1 MSPRPACRTRIPA
14 ASWRCSPRCP
24 PTSRSSSSS
33 TTWISC
39 SASRRKSPCWSRG
52 KSWSKARRSKSPP
65 TSACG
70 PCISARQRMPD
81 ALRLSGLRAGY
92 GETVILE
99 DVSVTVP
106 ERGSLAVLGR
116 NGVGKTTL
124 MATIMGHTSFHAGTI
139 EFNGAKVE
147 RQPVYERVR
156 LGIGYVPQG
165 RDIFPSLS
173 VEENLTVAAR
183 QGKRW
188 TLERVYDLFPRLA
201 ERRHH
206 RGNQI
211 SGGEQQMLAIGRAL
225 MGNPTL
231 LLMDEP
237 LEGLA
242 PIIVESLLMSLKRL
256 MSEDA
261 LAIILVEQHA
271 KLALQVT
278 NEALVMS
285 RGRVIHHGP
294 SDALLRDPERLASLV
309 VAQ

>member
-1 MSPRPACRTRIPA
+1 
-14 ASWRCSPRCP
+14 
-24 PTSRSSSSS
+24 
-33 TTWISC
+33 
-39 SASRRKSPCWSRG
+39 
-52 KSWSKARRSKSPP
+52 
-65 TSACG
+65 
-70 PCISARQRMPD
+70 
-81 ALRLSGLRAGY
+81 
-92 GETVILE
+92 
-99 DVSVTVP
+99 
-106 ERGSLAVLGR
+106 
-116 NGVGKTTL
+116 
-124 MATIMGHTSFHAGTI
+124 
-139 EFNGAKVE
+139 
-147 RQPVYERVR
+147 VYERVR

-173 VEENLTVAAR
+173 VEENLLVAAR
-183 QGKRW
+183 AGRRW

-201 ERRHH
+201 ERKHH

-242 PIIVESLLMSLKRL
+242 PIIVEALLKSLERL
-256 MSEDA
+256 LAEDE
-261 LAIILVEQHA
+261 LAVVLVEQHA

-278 NEALVMS
+278 REALVMS

-294 SDALLRDPERLASLV
+294 SRDLLADPERLARLV